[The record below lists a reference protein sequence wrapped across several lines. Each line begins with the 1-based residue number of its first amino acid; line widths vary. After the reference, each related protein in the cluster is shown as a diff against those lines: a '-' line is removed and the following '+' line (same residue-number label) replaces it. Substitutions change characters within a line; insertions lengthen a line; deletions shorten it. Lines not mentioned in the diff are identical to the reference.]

1 LATSDPAQASTIG
14 SGPAFD
20 AFTQPARG
28 SFWVEAG
35 RTLLRQHTLELVL
48 GGGFILLAL
57 IAGIFADVI
66 APHDPDFQDVRA
78 VSSSPSLSHPFG
90 TDNIGRDLLSR
101 VIYGARVSLTV
112 GFASVALGIAIATV
126 VGVVSGYA
134 GRWVDMVLQRFVDML
149 MAFPTLILILLVVS
163 VFGSNLQNVI
173 LAISLFL
180 IAAPSRVVRAEVLSV
195 KERPFVEAARATGCN
210 NFQIIVR
217 HILPNIVHI
226 VVIMIS
232 INVGGAIIVE
242 ASLSFLGLGVPPP
255 AATWGN
261 MIAGPG
267 TFYLRKAPW
276 MILAPG
282 LALALTVYAFNM
294 LGDAL
299 RDVLDPRLRVG

>member
-1 LATSDPAQASTIG
+1 LATTDPTQASSIG
-14 SGPAFD
+14 GAPAFD

-28 SFWVEAG
+28 SFWVDAG
-35 RTLLRQHTLELVL
+35 RTLLGQHTLELVL
-48 GGGFILLAL
+48 GGGFILVAL

-78 VSSSPSLSHPFG
+78 VSASPSFSHPFG

-112 GFASVALGIAIATV
+112 GFASVALGIAVATL
-126 VGVVSGYA
+126 VGVISGYA

-195 KERPFVEAARATGCN
+195 KERPFVEAARAIGCN
-210 NFQIIVR
+210 NVQIIIR
-217 HILPNIVHI
+217 HILPNVVHI
-226 VVIMIS
+226 VV
-232 INVGGAIIVE
+232 IVE